1 MELGRYG
8 RRGSDEGEK
17 MEGAGVNLWGGVGVF
32 RLRLCNYVEICEYVE
47 IMQLII
53 LRRNEAEG

>member
-1 MELGRYG
+1 
-8 RRGSDEGEK
+8 